1 MWVSARHWSV
11 MAGLIAVT
19 TSVAA
24 VPVPSA
30 AVVGWRSLVVL
41 GTSLLTSEGWSAL
54 TIWWWPSVTPSRQLT
69 RALLFGELGLDVVL
83 EL

>member
-11 MAGLIAVT
+11 MAGLIAMT

-24 VPVPSA
+24 VPIPSV

-54 TIWWWPSVTPSRQLT
+54 TIGWWPAVTPSCQLT
-69 RALLFGELGLDVVL
+69 RALLFGELRLDVVL